1 MNGKISHIIKKL
13 QLLYT
18 KFQLASCFGEHHL
31 LGVVSDNISYGQ
43 IEFFIYTHTHTEESM
58 QCI

>member
-1 MNGKISHIIKKL
+1 MNGKMSHIIKKL

-18 KFQLASCFGEHHL
+18 KFQLASCFGKHHL
-31 LGVVSDNISYGQ
+31 LGLVSDNISYGK
-43 IEFFIYTHTHTEESM
+43 IEFFIYTEESM